1 MNRSLLIIEDEPGLV
16 TTLRDRFENEF
27 YNVTTSEDG
36 QKGYHLAREQSYDL
50 IILDLM
56 LPAMSGLEICK
67 KLRAEDIDTP
77 ILMLTAKGQ
86 LLDKILGL
94 KLGADDYLPK
104 PFEFEELLAR
114 VEAIIRRTYRNGKI
128 GNQHQGQMLH
138 AGPLKLSAEA
148 GEAYINDIRLELSVK
163 EFKLLEY
170 MMQNKGKVV
179 TREQLLNKVWGYD
192 ALPSTRTVDT
202 HIAWIRQKIEPNP
215 KYPKYLLTVHSR
227 GYKLLDSD

>member
-1 MNRSLLIIEDEPGLV
+1 MNKTLLIIEDEPGLV

-27 YNVTTSEDG
+27 YDVTTVEDG
-36 QKGYHLAREQSYDL
+36 LAGYKTAREKPFDL

-56 LPAMSGLEICK
+56 LPNMDGLEVCK
-67 KLRAEDIDTP
+67 KLRSDGVNTP

-86 LLDKILGL
+86 LLDKVLGL

-114 VEAIIRRTYRNGKI
+114 VEAILRRTSHSGQSDNGDHTF
-128 GNQHQGQMLH
+128 Q
-138 AGPLKLSAEA
+138 AGPLKLSVES
-148 GEAYINDIRLELSVK
+148 GEAYINGRSIELSVK

-170 MMQNKGKVV
+170 MIQNKGKVV
-179 TREQLLNKVWGYD
+179 SREQLLNKVWGYD

-215 KYPKYLLTVHSR
+215 KYPKFLLTVHGR
-227 GYKLLDSD
+227 GYKLEDTE

>member
-1 MNRSLLIIEDEPGLV
+1 MNKSLLIIEDEPGLV

-27 YNVTTSEDG
+27 YDVTTIEDG
-36 QKGYHLAREQSYDL
+36 LGGYKTAREKSFDL

-56 LPAMSGLEICK
+56 LPNMDGLELCK
-67 KLRAEDIDTP
+67 KLRSEGVNTP

-86 LLDKILGL
+86 LLDKVLGL

-114 VEAIIRRTYRNGKI
+114 VEAILRRTTQSIKSDSGENI
-128 GNQHQGQMLH
+128 LQ
-138 AGPLKLSAEA
+138 AGPLKLSSES
-148 GEAYINDIRLELSVK
+148 GEAYINNNLIELSVK

-179 TREQLLNKVWGYD
+179 SREQLLNKVWGYD

-215 KYPKYLLTVHSR
+215 KYPKYLLTVHGR
-227 GYKLLDSD
+227 GYKLLDFE